1 MLPDHR
7 QPRQGVIH
15 KRGLYSRFW
24 VGVAIVLS
32 IVVAVVGYPAFSRS
46 SGFPASLAWT
56 AAAVAGVWLTY
67 LIRAWAF
74 SSTRDETGSR
84 NP

>member
-1 MLPDHR
+1 MGR
-7 QPRQGVIH
+7 
-15 KRGLYSRFW
+15 LYSRFW

-32 IVVAVVGYPAFSRS
+32 AIVVIVGGPAFWRRFGYPTC
-46 SGFPASLAWT
+46 LAWT

-74 SSTRDETGSR
+74 SPGRGESGSKGS
-84 NP
+84 